1 MNRLNIFLV
10 FIIFF
15 NISYSQDTI
24 VNNVSNIA
32 DFNRWSV
39 ELNLGQSK
47 GVRPFTD
54 NYYSSN
60 PRDYFNLSKINH
72 YDLGFRYM
80 FNEYFGTKVDF
91 AYDLFQNED
100 GSGSLPFKSKMYS
113 IGLQGVM
120 NVGRVL
126 HFDSFTNRFGL
137 LAHAGVKISQF
148 TPEIGGHKDVTE
160 DNGGIVFGL
169 TPQFRVSNR
178 FALSADFTALS
189 NMRQHYNWDG
199 VSLSNKDNNLT
210 GLMYTASFGLTYYIG
225 NRSVVHADW
234 YSAKEVNKVKDKVDE
249 EARKRLDELE
259 TLLSDVDKDGVPDYL
274 DFENNTPGG
283 VAVDTRGRFIDMNK
297 NNVPDELEDN
307 NGNNAFVDYEIGKY
321 DAIKSLVENGY
332 LNIFFDL
339 NSDVPNES
347 SSNNLLIV
355 LDFMKKYPDA
365 KIKLLGY
372 ADTRGGKEFNIDL
385 SSRRSRFVYNYL
397 VKNGVSSSRLS
408 VDGRGVD
415 STYVSDNK
423 ELDYRMARRVA
434 ILLIKD

>member
-1 MNRLNIFLV
+1 
-10 FIIFF
+10 
-15 NISYSQDTI
+15 
-24 VNNVSNIA
+24 
-32 DFNRWSV
+32 
-39 ELNLGQSK
+39 
-47 GVRPFTD
+47 
-54 NYYSSN
+54 
-60 PRDYFNLSKINH
+60 
-72 YDLGFRYM
+72 
-80 FNEYFGTKVDF
+80 
-91 AYDLFQNED
+91 
-100 GSGSLPFKSKMYS
+100 
-113 IGLQGVM
+113 
-120 NVGRVL
+120 
-126 HFDSFTNRFGL
+126 
-137 LAHAGVKISQF
+137 
-148 TPEIGGHKDVTE
+148 
-160 DNGGIVFGL
+160 
-169 TPQFRVSNR
+169 
-178 FALSADFTALS
+178 
-189 NMRQHYNWDG
+189 MRQHYNWDG

-210 GLMYTASFGLTYYIG
+210 GLMYTVSFGLTYYIG
-225 NRSVVHADW
+225 NKSEVHADW
-234 YSAKEVNKVKDKVDE
+234 YSVNEVNKKKDKVDE

-339 NSDVPNES
+339 NSVVPNES

-365 KIKLLGY
+365 KIKLVGY

>member
-1 MNRLNIFLV
+1 MNK
-10 FIIFF
+10 FF
-15 NISYSQDTI
+15 NILFFSISFFSYSQDSI
-24 VNNVSNIA
+24 KSIKSSDNR
-32 DFNRWSV
+32 FNRWSV
-39 ELNLGQSK
+39 EFFAGQSK

-60 PRDYFNLSKINH
+60 PRDYFNLSSVNH

-80 FNEYFGTKVDF
+80 FNEYFGTKLDF
-91 AYDLFQNED
+91 SYDLFQNEV
-100 GSGSLPFKSKMYS
+100 GSGSLPFKSKMYGLS
-113 IGLQGVM
+113 LQGYM
-120 NVGRVL
+120 NLGRVL
-126 HFDSFTNRFGL
+126 HFQTFTSRFGL
-137 LAHAGVKISQF
+137 LVHAGIKITQF
-148 TPEIGGHKDVTE
+148 TPEMGGHINVTE

-169 TPQFRVSNR
+169 TPQFRISNR
-178 FALSADFTALS
+178 LVLNGDFTALS

-199 VSLSNKDNNLT
+199 ITLSNKDNNLT
-210 GLMYTASFGLTYYIG
+210 GLMYTVSFGLSYYIG
-225 NRSVVHADW
+225 KNKIHADW
-234 YSAKEVNKVKDKVDE
+234 YNDVVIKKEKEKVDE
-249 EARKRLDELE
+249 EARRRLDELE
-259 TLLSDVDKDGVPDYL
+259 TMLSDVDRDGVPDYL

-283 VAVDTRGRFIDMNK
+283 VAVDTRGRFIDINK
-297 NNVPDELEDN
+297 NNVPDELENN
-307 NGNNAFVDYEIGKY
+307 NGNNAFIDYEVSKY

-365 KIKLLGY
+365 KIKLVGY
-372 ADTRGGKEFNIDL
+372 ADTRGAKELNIDL
-385 SSRRSRFVYNYL
+385 SSRRSKFVYNYL